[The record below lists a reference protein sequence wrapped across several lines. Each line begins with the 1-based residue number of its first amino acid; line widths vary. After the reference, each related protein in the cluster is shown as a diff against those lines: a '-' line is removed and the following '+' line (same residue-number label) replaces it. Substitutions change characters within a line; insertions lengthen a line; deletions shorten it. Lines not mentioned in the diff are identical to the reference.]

1 MGEFVGIDP
10 RWAQEVIRRMEAG
23 KGVLGRTRPG
33 LDAAI
38 DEAGQDW
45 AGHRGTT
52 AMRRAWEF
60 YHESQQ
66 DLKWRVDTLEQLVP
80 VRERGMLTG
89 AFPFGSETEAVLAA
103 ERTAHAILRA
113 LDQPATGA
121 GAAPETAT
129 GAEGGDDQA
138 DGEEAGDDQ
147 ADDGQVG
154 GEEAGDDQADGQ
166 VGGEEAGDVMERALA
181 GGEGKTGDPAYA
193 AALLATLGPDAF
205 TRLLSEHAASDTDGP
220 AEDAVPADGG
230 PVGGRVLA
238 EAFASAERTG
248 RLGDAWYELVD
259 SAPAGVLANLV
270 TLAGQS
276 GAMLNRVATGL
287 LGRPPAPGWSP
298 RALIQAYERDPLAF
312 QQLLAE
318 HRDEAR
324 VLLDAAAGDPGCAEP
339 LASAVH
345 EALKPG
351 AGVDGLRE
359 RAWRT
364 VVRGLGATLEI
375 EDR

>member
-89 AFPFGSETEAVLAA
+89 TFPFGSETEAVPAA

-121 GAAPETAT
+121 DAAPETAT
-129 GAEGGDDQA
+129 GAEADEQA
-138 DGEEAGDDQ
+138 
-147 ADDGQVG
+147 
-154 GEEAGDDQADGQ
+154 
-166 VGGEEAGDVMERALA
+166 GGEEAGDVMERALA
-181 GGEGKTGDPAYA
+181 GAEGKTGDPAYA

-205 TRLLSEHAASDTDGP
+205 TRLLSDQAAPDTGGP

-259 SAPAGVLANLV
+259 SAPAGVLTNLV
-270 TLAGQS
+270 TLASQS

-287 LGRPPAPGWSP
+287 LGRPPAAGWSP

-324 VLLDAAAGDPGCAEP
+324 VLLDAAADDPGCAEP

>member
-89 AFPFGSETEAVLAA
+89 TFPFGSETEAVLAA

-113 LDQPATGA
+113 LDQP
-121 GAAPETAT
+121 PAT
-129 GAEGGDDQA
+129 GAEA
-138 DGEEAGDDQ
+138 APKTATAAEAGDGQ
-147 ADDGQVG
+147 ASD
-154 GEEAGDDQADGQ
+154 
-166 VGGEEAGDVMERALA
+166 EEAGDVVERALA
-181 GGEGKTGDPAYA
+181 GAEGRTGDPAFA

-205 TRLLSEHAASDTDGP
+205 TRLLSGQAAADTGGP
-220 AEDAVPADGG
+220 ADDAVPAGG
-230 PVGGRVLA
+230 GSVGGRVPA

-248 RLGDAWYELVD
+248 RLGDEWYELVD
-259 SAPAGVLANLV
+259 SAPAGVLTNLV

-287 LGRPPAPGWSP
+287 LARPPASGWSP
-298 RALIQAYERDPLAF
+298 RALIQAYEGDPLAF

>member
-10 RWAQEVIRRMEAG
+10 RWAQELIRRMEAG

-38 DEAGQDW
+38 AEAGQDW

-89 AFPFGSETEAVLAA
+89 TFPFGSETEAVLAA
-103 ERTAHAILRA
+103 ERTARAVLQA
-113 LDQPATGA
+113 LDR
-121 GAAPETAT
+121 PET
-129 GAEGGDDQA
+129 GAEA
-138 DGEEAGDDQ
+138 SGEEAGGVVD
-147 ADDGQVG
+147 
-154 GEEAGDDQADGQ
+154 
-166 VGGEEAGDVMERALA
+166 RALA
-181 GGEGKTGDPAYA
+181 GAEGRTGDPAYA
-193 AALLATLGPDAF
+193 AALLAAIGPDAF
-205 TRLLSEHAASDTDGP
+205 TRLLSGHAAPDSD
-220 AEDAVPADGG
+220 
-230 PVGGRVLA
+230 GRVLA

-248 RLGDAWYELVD
+248 RLGDEWYELVD
-259 SAPAGVLANLV
+259 SAPPGVLTNLV

-298 RALIQAYERDPLAF
+298 RALVRAYEGDPLAF

-318 HRDEAR
+318 HQDEAR

-364 VVRGLGATLEI
+364 VVRGLGAALEI

>member
-89 AFPFGSETEAVLAA
+89 TFPFGSETEAVLAA
-103 ERTAHAILRA
+103 ERTAHAVLRA

-121 GAAPETAT
+121 EAAPETAT
-129 GAEGGDDQA
+129 GAEGGDEQA

-154 GEEAGDDQADGQ
+154 GEEAGD
-166 VGGEEAGDVMERALA
+166 VMERALA
-181 GGEGKTGDPAYA
+181 GAEDRTGDPAYA

-205 TRLLSEHAASDTDGP
+205 TRLLSDQTASDTGGP
-220 AEDAVPADGG
+220 ADDAVPAGGG

-259 SAPAGVLANLV
+259 SAPAGVLTNLV

-287 LGRPPAPGWSP
+287 LGRPPTPGWSP
-298 RALIQAYERDPLAF
+298 RALIRAYEGDPLAF

>member
-10 RWAQEVIRRMEAG
+10 RWAQELIRRLEAG

-38 DEAGQDW
+38 AEAGQDW

-89 AFPFGSETEAVLAA
+89 TFPFGSATEAVLAA
-103 ERTAHAILRA
+103 ERTARAVLQA

-121 GAAPETAT
+121 EVS
-129 GAEGGDDQA
+129 
-138 DGEEAGDDQ
+138 GEEAGGVVD
-147 ADDGQVG
+147 
-154 GEEAGDDQADGQ
+154 
-166 VGGEEAGDVMERALA
+166 RALA
-181 GGEGKTGDPAYA
+181 GAEGRTGDPAYA
-193 AALLATLGPDAF
+193 AALLAAIGPDAF
-205 TRLLSEHAASDTDGP
+205 TRLLSGHATSDSGG
-220 AEDAVPADGG
+220 PADGAG
-230 PVGGRVLA
+230 PADHAVPPQGGPVTDSGSVGGRVLA

-248 RLGDAWYELVD
+248 RLGDEWYELVD
-259 SAPAGVLANLV
+259 SAPPDVLTNLV

-298 RALIQAYERDPLAF
+298 RALVRAYEGDPLAF

-318 HRDEAR
+318 HQDEAR
-324 VLLDAAAGDPGCAEP
+324 VLLDAATGDPGCAEP

-364 VVRGLGATLEI
+364 VVRGLGAALEI
-375 EDR
+375 EGR